1 MPSKIAHP
9 DPPTAVIG
17 ADDLEDDY
25 MSMAIPDPSEQ
36 KSKFETSAQRRIRR
50 EKAAIAVATPKA
62 SKDPETSA
70 NPTDTALPPSSKGFQ
85 LLSKLGYTPGSTL
98 GAPSN
103 PNALLQPLSAEA
115 KEDRGGI
122 GHENERKRKVREAI
136 EERMGKEK
144 RMKAEEGDY
153 RERVAREREE
163 KRCEGMWWGGM
174 KVLEGLVEGE
184 SDSTSRDGE
193 TRRPLKSIPIMY
205 RPLVC
210 DRLKKERERRA
221 RYDLHQSL
229 TRNANYDDPE
239 EDKQDRQAFGRE
251 EDEVEEVDEEM
262 DEYLALEP
270 AERLRGVVM
279 ELRAKWRY
287 CFWCKMS
294 YQDEEMEGCPGVEED
309 EHG

>member
-1 MPSKIAHP
+1 MPSKIAHSKSS
-9 DPPTAVIG
+9 TAAKG
-17 ADDLEDDY
+17 ADESEDDY
-25 MSMAIPDPSEQ
+25 MSMAIPNPSEQ
-36 KSKFETSAQRRIRR
+36 MSKFETSAQRRIRK
-50 EKAAIAVATPKA
+50 EKAAIAAATPKA
-62 SKDPETSA
+62 LKDLETSA
-70 NPTDTALPPSSKGFQ
+70 HPPDTALPPCSKGFQ

-103 PNALLQPLSAEA
+103 PNALLQPLTAEA

-122 GHENERKRKVREAI
+122 GHESERKRKVREEI
-136 EERMGKEK
+136 EETIGREK

-163 KRCEGMWWGGM
+163 KRCEGLWWGGM
-174 KVLEGLVEGE
+174 KVLEGFVEGE
-184 SDSTSRDGE
+184 SDDTKRDGE
-193 TRRPLKSIPIMY
+193 IRRPSKSIGILY

-210 DRLKKERERRA
+210 DRLEKERERRA

-239 EDKQDRQAFGRE
+239 EDEQDKQAFGRE
-251 EDEVEEVDEEM
+251 EEELEEVDEEM
-262 DEYLALEP
+262 DEYLALGP
-270 AERLRGVVM
+270 AERLRRVVM

-294 YQDEEMEGCPGVEED
+294 YQDDEMEGCPGVEED

>member
-1 MPSKIAHP
+1 MPSKIVRP
-9 DPPTAVIG
+9 DPSTAAIG

-25 MSMAIPDPSEQ
+25 MSMAIPDPSDQ
-36 KSKFETSAQRRIRR
+36 KSKFETSAQRRIRK
-50 EKAAIAVATPKA
+50 EKAAIAAATPRA
-62 SKDPETSA
+62 FKDSETSA
-70 NPTDTALPPSSKGFQ
+70 NSTDTALPPSSKGFQ

-122 GHENERKRKVREAI
+122 GHESERKRKVREEI
-136 EERMGKEK
+136 EEQMGRVK

-163 KRCEGMWWGGM
+163 KRCEGLWWGGM
-174 KVLEGLVEGE
+174 KVLEGLVEGD
-184 SDSTSRDGE
+184 SDDTKRDGE
-193 TRRPLKSIPIMY
+193 IRRPLKSISILY

-210 DRLKKERERRA
+210 DRLEKERERRA

-229 TRNANYDDPE
+229 TRNAKYDDPE
-239 EDKQDRQAFGRE
+239 EDEQDKQAFGRE
-251 EDEVEEVDEEM
+251 EEDLEEVDEEM
-262 DEYLALEP
+262 DEYLALGP
-270 AERLRGVVM
+270 AERLRGVVT

>member
-1 MPSKIAHP
+1 MPSKIVRP
-9 DPPTAVIG
+9 DPSTAAIG

-25 MSMAIPDPSEQ
+25 MSMAIPDPSDQ
-36 KSKFETSAQRRIRR
+36 KSKFETSAQRRIRK
-50 EKAAIAVATPKA
+50 EKAAIAAATPRA
-62 SKDPETSA
+62 FKDSETSA
-70 NPTDTALPPSSKGFQ
+70 NSTDTALPPSSKGFQ

-122 GHENERKRKVREAI
+122 GHENERKRKVREEI
-136 EERMGKEK
+136 EEKMGREK

-163 KRCEGMWWGGM
+163 KKCEGMWWGGM
-174 KVLEGLVEGE
+174 KVLEGLIEGE
-184 SDSTSRDGE
+184 SDVTKRDGE
-193 TRRPLKSIPIMY
+193 IKGPLKRISILY

-210 DRLKKERERRA
+210 DRLEKERERRA

-229 TRNANYDDPE
+229 TRNANYDDPDE
-239 EDKQDRQAFGRE
+239 YKQDKQAFGSE
-251 EDEVEEVDEEM
+251 EEVLEEVDEEM

-270 AERLRGVVM
+270 AERLKMVVM
-279 ELRAKWRY
+279 ELREKWRY
-287 CFWCKMS
+287 CFWCKMR

>member
-1 MPSKIAHP
+1 MPSKIAQP
-9 DPPTAVIG
+9 NPSTTAIG
-17 ADDLEDDY
+17 ADESEDDY

-36 KSKFETSAQRRIRR
+36 KSKFETSAQRRIRK
-50 EKAAIAVATPKA
+50 EKAAIAAATPKA
-62 SKDPETSA
+62 FTDSGTSA

-103 PNALLQPLSAEA
+103 THALLQPLSAEA

-122 GHENERKRKVREAI
+122 GHESERKRKVREEI
-136 EERMGKEK
+136 EEKTGREK
-144 RMKAEEGDY
+144 KIKAEEGDY

-163 KRCEGMWWGGM
+163 RRCEGLWWGGM

-184 SDSTSRDGE
+184 SDDTKRDGE
-193 TRRPLKSIPIMY
+193 IKKPLKSISILY

-210 DRLKKERERRA
+210 DRLEKERERRA

-239 EDKQDRQAFGRE
+239 EDEQDKQAFGRE
-251 EDEVEEVDEEM
+251 EEELEEADEEM
-262 DEYLALEP
+262 DEYLALQP